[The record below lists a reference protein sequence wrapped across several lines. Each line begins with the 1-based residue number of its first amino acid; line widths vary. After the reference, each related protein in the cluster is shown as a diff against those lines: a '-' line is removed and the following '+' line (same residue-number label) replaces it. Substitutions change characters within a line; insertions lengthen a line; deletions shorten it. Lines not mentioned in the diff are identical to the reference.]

1 MTKETNTTN
10 NENPAINVVDYSTHT
25 KHFKKAMPF
34 TYNYAIIDGILME
47 MYDEYTIKQTASV
60 LNEPFNRIAYRIA
73 FLQKNHGKHIVRKYG
88 RGATVDK
95 GTHKVSDIGQAKRK
109 VNG

>member
-47 MYDEYTIKQTASV
+47 MYDEYTIKKTASI

-73 FLQKNHGKHIVRKYG
+73 FLQKNQGKHIVRKYG

>member
-1 MTKETNTTN
+1 MTKETNTIK

-47 MYDEYTIKQTASV
+47 MYDEYTIKQTASI
-60 LNEPFNRIAYRIA
+60 LNESKNRIAYRVA
-73 FLQKNHGKHIVRKYG
+73 FLQKNHPDTIVFK
-88 RGATVDK
+88 RGVTIDK
-95 GTHKVSDIGQAKRK
+95 GTHKVSNVGQSKRK